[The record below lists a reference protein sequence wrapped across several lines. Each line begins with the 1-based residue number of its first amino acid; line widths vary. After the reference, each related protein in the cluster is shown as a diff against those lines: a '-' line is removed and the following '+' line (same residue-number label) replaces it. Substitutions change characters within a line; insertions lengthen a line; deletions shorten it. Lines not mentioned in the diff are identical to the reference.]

1 MEFIS
6 LSEPTTEQLLF
17 YIIDTLFLYDD
28 RAVAPFYSIIYIIPK
43 AQRTHCAAS
52 LETTLRG
59 IIYLS

>member
-52 LETTLRG
+52 LETT
-59 IIYLS
+59 